1 MFFQIQSG
9 MINFADVFGV
19 KYPLRLII
27 DGIKRSMIKKNR
39 KDQILM
45 KTENEDISMLAEI
58 DTNPVEVTKEE
69 LDQVFPVMTLRN
81 LIMFPSVVMPVTVG
95 RQSTLKLVN
104 TALKKKSSI
113 VITTQKVSEV
123 EAPGFKDLYPVAVI
137 GKVLRI
143 FEMPGGNTTVILQ
156 SNGPKVNL
164 DEITATRPYLQGKVS
179 LIEEDMQ
186 VEKSDEMKALM
197 DTCRELS
204 TKYVEASERMS
215 PDTAFAIKNLD
226 EPEILV
232 NFICTNFPF
241 SQEDRYALLCINNLK
256 DRLYRLIQV
265 LNKEVQLATLKQNI
279 QMRTREDLDRQQ
291 REYFLQQQIKNIQD
305 ELGNGQNDEV
315 EELREKASHK
325 KWRREVGETFEKEVS
340 KLERI
345 NPQSPD
351 YNVQLTYLQTL
362 LALPWDVYTDDVI
375 NIPNAEKVLNKDHYG
390 LEKVKERILE
400 HLAVLKLK
408 NDLKSPIICLYGPP
422 GVGKTSLGRSI
433 AAALKRKY
441 VRMSLGGVHD
451 EAEIRGHRK
460 TYIGAM
466 PGRIIKSLIKAETS
480 NPVIILDEIDKLSSD
495 SHGDPSSAMLE
506 VLDPEQNNTFHDNYV
521 DIDYDLSNIMFIA
534 TANNLGTIP
543 SPLLDRM
550 ELIEVSGY
558 ITEEKIEIA
567 RRHLIPKE
575 MEKNGLKKE
584 HVKFSKAAIEYI
596 IENYT
601 RESGVR
607 ELEKKISK
615 VMRKI
620 ALEIASDEFTGTH
633 ELKPKDIEKFL
644 GAQEYSRDKYQ
655 GNEYAGVVTGLAW
668 TAVGGE
674 ILFVETSLSR
684 GKGQLTLTGNLGS
697 VMKESAMLALEYL
710 KAHSHLLDLPEGI
723 FDNWNIHIHVPEGAI
738 PKDGP
743 SAGITMVTS
752 LASALTQRKVKANL
766 AMTGEITL
774 RGKVLPVGGIREKI
788 LAAKRAGIKDII
800 LCEENRKDINEI
812 QPMYLTGMTFHYVK
826 DIKEV
831 LRLALTDEK
840 VADAIDFTI
849 KEDKNKENPAQ

>member
-1 MFFQIQSG
+1 MYLKPQFFLIQSG
-9 MINFADVFGV
+9 MINFVPFLN
-19 KYPLRLII
+19 KYKVYGNQNMAR
-27 DGIKRSMIKKNR
+27 RTR
-39 KDQILM
+39 KEAFLPE
-45 KTENEDISMLAEI
+45 KEGEDISMLTEI
-58 DTNPVEVTKEE
+58 ETLPVENNLEE
-69 LDQVFPVMTLRN
+69 LNDELPVMTLRN
-81 LIMFPSVVMPVTVG
+81 MIILPSVVMPVTVG
-95 RQSTLKLVN
+95 RRPTLKLVN
-104 TALKKKSSI
+104 MALKNKCSI
-113 VITTQKVSEV
+113 VIATQKVSEIDNP
-123 EAPGFKDLYPVAVI
+123 EFKDLYPVAVI

-143 FEMPGGNTTVILQ
+143 FEMPTGNTTVILQ
-156 SNGPKVNL
+156 ATGPKVRL
-164 DEITATRPYLQGKVS
+164 EEVTAMRPYMKGKVS
-179 LIEEDMQ
+179 VIEENMTEEDTDEFKALLDTCKELSAKLIE
-186 VEKSDEMKALM
+186 
-197 DTCRELS
+197 LS
-204 TKYVEASERMS
+204 EHMA
-215 PDTAFAIKNLD
+215 PDTSFAIKNIDNSEML
-226 EPEILV
+226 I
-232 NFICTNFPF
+232 NFISANFPF
-241 SQEDRYALLCINNLK
+241 SIADKYELLQINSLK
-256 DRLYRLIQV
+256 ERLYRLIQV
-265 LNKEVQLATLKQNI
+265 LNREVQLATLKQNI

-305 ELGNGQNDEV
+305 ELGTGQDDEID
-315 EELREKASHK
+315 ELRAKAEKK
-325 KWRREVGETFEKEVS
+325 KWKKEVADVFEREVT
-340 KLERI
+340 KLERV

-351 YNVQLTYLQTL
+351 YNVQYTYLQTIL
-362 LALPWDVYTDDVI
+362 SLPWDVYSTDYID
-375 NIPNAEKVLNKDHYG
+375 IPNAKKVLDKDHYG

-408 NDLKSPIICLYGPP
+408 GDLKSPIICLYGPP

-506 VLDPEQNNTFHDNYV
+506 VLDPEQNSSFHDNYI
-521 DIDYDLSNIMFIA
+521 DIDYDLSKVMFIA
-534 TANNLGTIP
+534 TANNLATIP
-543 SPLLDRM
+543 GPLLDRM

-575 MEKNGLKKE
+575 MDATGLKKE
-584 HVKFSKAAIEYI
+584 HVKFSKGAIEYI

-620 ALEIASDEFTGTH
+620 ALEIASGNFTETH
-633 ELKPKDIEKFL
+633 ELKAKDIPQYL
-644 GAQEYSRDKYQ
+644 GPAEYSRDKYQ

-684 GKGQLTLTGNLGS
+684 GKGQLTLTGNLGD

-710 KAHSHLLDLPEGI
+710 KAHSGYLNLPEGI

-774 RGKVLPVGGIREKI
+774 RGKVLPVGGIKEKI

-800 LCEENRKDINEI
+800 LCEDNRKDIEEI
-812 QPMYLTGMTFHYVK
+812 QPMYLEGVAFHYVK
-826 DIKEV
+826 DIREV
-831 LRLALTDEK
+831 LRLALTNEK
-840 VADAIDFTI
+840 VADPIDFTA
-849 KEDKNKENPAQ
+849 EHKENGKAGN

>member
-1 MFFQIQSG
+1 
-9 MINFADVFGV
+9 
-19 KYPLRLII
+19 
-27 DGIKRSMIKKNR
+27 MIKKTR
-39 KDQILM
+39 KENFLM
-45 KTENEDISMLAEI
+45 NTDSEDISMLAEI
-58 DTNPVEVTKEE
+58 ETAPAEVSIDELEKE
-69 LDQVFPVMTLRN
+69 FPVMTLRN
-81 LIMFPSVVMPVTVG
+81 MVMFPSVVMPVTVG
-95 RQSTLKLVN
+95 RRTTLKLVN
-104 TALKKKSSI
+104 TALKNNSSI
-113 VITTQKVSEV
+113 VIATQKVSEV
-123 EAPGFKDLYPVAVI
+123 ENPGYKDLYPTAVI
-137 GKVLRI
+137 GKVLRV

-156 SNGPKVNL
+156 ANGPKVHL
-164 DEITATRPYLQGKVS
+164 DEITAVRPYLKGKVTPIKES
-179 LIEEDMQ
+179 MEA
-186 VEKSDEMKALM
+186 EKTDEFKALM
-197 DTCRELS
+197 DTCREQCL
-204 TKYVEASERMS
+204 KFVETSEHMS
-215 PDTAFAIKNLD
+215 PDTSFAIKNLD
-226 EPEILV
+226 NPELLV

-241 SQEDRYALLCINNLK
+241 TIEEKFELLDLSTLK
-256 DRLYRLIQV
+256 DRLFRLIQI
-265 LNKEVQLATLKQNI
+265 LNREVQLAALKQSI
-279 QMRTREDLDRQQ
+279 QMRTREEIDRQQ

-305 ELGNGQNDEV
+305 ELGNGQDDEI
-315 EELREKASHK
+315 ENLRTKGQAQR
-325 KWRREVGETFEKEVS
+325 WRKEVADTFERELT

-362 LALPWDVYTDDVI
+362 LALPWDVYTTDVI
-375 NIPNAEKVLNKDHYG
+375 NIQNAEKVLNKDHYG

-408 NDLKSPIICLYGPP
+408 GDLKSPIICLYGPP

-433 AAALKRKY
+433 ATALKRKY

-480 NPVIILDEIDKLSSD
+480 NPVIILDEIDKLGKD
-495 SHGDPSSAMLE
+495 HQGDPSSAMLE

-521 DIDYDLSNIMFIA
+521 DIDYDLSKVMFIA
-534 TANNLGTIP
+534 TANNLSTIP
-543 SPLLDRM
+543 APLLDRM

-575 MEKNGLKKE
+575 METNGLKKE
-584 HVKFSKAAIEYI
+584 HLKFTKPAIEYI

-607 ELEKKISK
+607 ELEKKINK
-615 VMRKI
+615 IMRKI
-620 ALEIASDEFTGTH
+620 ALEIASDRFEKQH
-633 ELKPKDIEKFL
+633 ELKPSDIQEYL
-644 GAQEYSRDKYQ
+644 GTPEYSRDKYQ

-674 ILFVETSLSR
+674 ILFVETSLSK
-684 GKGQLTLTGNLGS
+684 GKGGHLTLTGNLGD
-697 VMKESAMLALEYL
+697 VMKESAMLAVEYL
-710 KAHSHLLDLPEGI
+710 KAHSHLLDLPDGI
-723 FDNWNIHIHVPEGAI
+723 FDNWSIHIHVPEGAI

-752 LASALTQRKVKANL
+752 LASALTQRKVKPNL

-774 RGKVLPVGGIREKI
+774 RGKVLPVGGIKEKI

-800 LCEENRKDINEI
+800 LCEDNRKNIEEI
-812 QPMYLTGMTFHYVK
+812 QPLYLQGLTFHYVK

-831 LRLALTDEK
+831 LALALTDEK
-840 VADAIDFTI
+840 VADAIDFTV
-849 KEDKNKENPAQ
+849 KEEDKKEEK

>member
-1 MFFQIQSG
+1 
-9 MINFADVFGV
+9 
-19 KYPLRLII
+19 
-27 DGIKRSMIKKNR
+27 MIKKTR
-39 KDQILM
+39 KENFLM
-45 KTENEDISMLAEI
+45 NTDSEDISMLAEI
-58 DTNPVEVTKEE
+58 ETSPAEVSIDELEKE
-69 LDQVFPVMTLRN
+69 FPVMTLRN
-81 LIMFPSVVMPVTVG
+81 MVMFPSVVMPVTVG
-95 RQSTLKLVN
+95 RRTTLKLVN
-104 TALKKKSSI
+104 TALKNNSSI
-113 VITTQKVSEV
+113 VIATQKVSEV
-123 EAPGFKDLYPVAVI
+123 ENPGYKDLYPTAVI
-137 GKVLRI
+137 GKVLRV

-156 SNGPKVNL
+156 ANGPKVHL
-164 DEITATRPYLQGKVS
+164 DEITAVRPYLKGKVTPIKES
-179 LIEEDMQ
+179 MEA
-186 VEKSDEMKALM
+186 EKTDEFKALM
-197 DTCRELS
+197 DTCREQCL
-204 TKYVEASERMS
+204 KFVETSEHMS
-215 PDTAFAIKNLD
+215 PDTSFAIKNLD
-226 EPEILV
+226 NPELLV

-241 SQEDRYALLCINNLK
+241 TIEEKFELLDLSTLK
-256 DRLYRLIQV
+256 DRLFRLIQI
-265 LNKEVQLATLKQNI
+265 LNREVQLAALKQSI
-279 QMRTREDLDRQQ
+279 QMRTREEIDRQQ

-305 ELGNGQNDEV
+305 ELGNGQDDEI
-315 EELREKASHK
+315 ENLRTKGQAK
-325 KWRREVGETFEKEVS
+325 RWRKEVADTFERELN

-362 LALPWDVYTDDVI
+362 LALPWDVYTTDVI
-375 NIPNAEKVLNKDHYG
+375 NIQNAEKVLNKDHYG

-408 NDLKSPIICLYGPP
+408 GDLKSPIICLYGPP

-433 AAALKRKY
+433 ATALKRKY

-480 NPVIILDEIDKLSSD
+480 NPVIILDEIDKLGKD
-495 SHGDPSSAMLE
+495 HQGDPSSAMLE

-521 DIDYDLSNIMFIA
+521 DIDYDLSKVMFIA
-534 TANNLGTIP
+534 TANNLSTIP
-543 SPLLDRM
+543 APLLDRM

-575 MEKNGLKKE
+575 METNGLKKE
-584 HVKFSKAAIEYI
+584 HLKFTKPAIEYI

-607 ELEKKISK
+607 ELEKKINK
-615 VMRKI
+615 IMRKI
-620 ALEIASDEFTGTH
+620 ALEIASDRFEKQH
-633 ELKPKDIEKFL
+633 ELKPSDIQEYL
-644 GAQEYSRDKYQ
+644 GTPEYSRDKYQ

-674 ILFVETSLSR
+674 ILFVETSLSK
-684 GKGQLTLTGNLGS
+684 GKGGHLTLTGNLGD
-697 VMKESAMLALEYL
+697 VMKESAMLAVEYL
-710 KAHSHLLDLPEGI
+710 KAHSHLLDLPDGI
-723 FDNWNIHIHVPEGAI
+723 FDNWSIHIHVPEGAI

-752 LASALTQRKVKANL
+752 LASALTQRKVKPNL

-774 RGKVLPVGGIREKI
+774 RGKVLPVGGIKEKI

-800 LCEENRKDINEI
+800 LCEDNRKNIEEI
-812 QPMYLTGMTFHYVK
+812 QPLYLQGLTFHYVK

-831 LRLALTDEK
+831 LALALTDEK

-849 KEDKNKENPAQ
+849 KEEDKKEEK